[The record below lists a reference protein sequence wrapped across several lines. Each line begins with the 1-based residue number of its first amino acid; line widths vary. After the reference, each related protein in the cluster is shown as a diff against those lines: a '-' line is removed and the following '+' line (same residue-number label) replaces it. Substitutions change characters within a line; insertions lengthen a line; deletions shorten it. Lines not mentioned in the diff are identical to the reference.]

1 MLRSTSKAAKANIHQ
16 YIIEHFDPTGY
27 DYEAIDCT
35 DWQDV
40 ARAIWDVW
48 HEEKVYGQH
57 KGFECFKDWAQ
68 GLPSILDTC
77 YYYNR
82 SAVKDLAVILEDE
95 KTLTELKENYEDW
108 YWCKEEYWESERAAE
123 EKLTW
128 LIYRELQQANN

>member
-27 DYEAIDCT
+27 GYEAIDCT
-35 DWQDV
+35 DWQAV
-40 ARAIWDVW
+40 AHAIWNVW
-48 HEEKVYGQH
+48 RKEKAYSQYR
-57 KGFECFKDWAQ
+57 GFKCFKDWAQ

-82 SAVKDLAVILEDE
+82 SAVKDLAIILEDKE
-95 KTLTELKENYEDW
+95 TFAELKDW
-108 YWCKEEYWESERAAE
+108 SKSERAAE

-128 LIYRELQQANN
+128 LIYRELQQANIER

>member
-1 MLRSTSKAAKANIHQ
+1 MLRSNSKAAKANIHQ

-27 DYEAIDCT
+27 DYEDINCT
-35 DWQDV
+35 DWQAV
-40 ARAIWDVW
+40 AHAIWNVW
-48 HEEKVYGQH
+48 QEEKFYNNQH

-82 SAVKDLAVILEDE
+82 SAIKNLAAILEDKE
-95 KTLTELKENYEDW
+95 TLAELKDW
-108 YWCKEEYWESERAAE
+108 RKGEYWESERAAE

-128 LIYRELQQANN
+128 LIYRELQQANQ

>member
-27 DYEAIDCT
+27 GYEAAT
-35 DWQDV
+35 EWLGM
-40 ARAIWDVW
+40 AHAIWDVW
-48 HEEKVYGQH
+48 HKEKAHSQY

-82 SAVKDLAVILEDE
+82 SAVKDLAAILENE
-95 KTLTELKENYEDW
+95 ELEEDCND
-108 YWCKEEYWESERAAE
+108 WCKEEYWESERAAE

-128 LIYRELQQANN
+128 LIYRELQEANIGR

>member
-1 MLRSTSKAAKANIHQ
+1 MLRSNSKAAKANIHQ

-27 DYEAIDCT
+27 DYETIDCT
-35 DWQDV
+35 NWLDV
-40 ARAIWDVW
+40 AHVIWDVW
-48 HEEKVYGQH
+48 HREKVYNQH

-68 GLPSILDTC
+68 GLPCILDTC

-95 KTLTELKENYEDW
+95 EAKEDCNDW
-108 YWCKEEYWESERAAE
+108 SKNEYWESERAAE